1 MDSHVGTTLL
11 YGLLLSITVM
21 LAGLLYSLARGTS
34 VSGHVL
40 PLDRM
45 PDQLASG
52 NPSAVLDLG
61 ILLLFATPLAAV
73 VVALLDFLRT
83 RDRPFAAIAVLLL
96 ALLVVGVLVA
106 LR

>member
-34 VSGHVL
+34 VSGQVL
-40 PLDRM
+40 PLDRV
-45 PDQLASG
+45 PGQLGRG

-73 VVALLDFLRT
+73 VVALLDFLQA